1 MVSEYKNLNQTLK
14 IIGELVAEQY
24 QFDLK
29 NNPKKYGNGKNSIA
43 SGKLFNSIDY
53 KIVFDG
59 KTIKLFFVAEDYY
72 IFIEEGSIFTTKM
85 PPINSIR
92 SWMVSKGI
100 ESNNKTEWKIQRSIF
115 KNGIR
120 PKPYLRDIKQTLKN
134 LYKDEIENALKK
146 DLKEILKNKIK
157 ETNNKNKILK

>member
-1 MVSEYKNLNQTLK
+1 MATEYKNLNETLK

-29 NNPKKYGNGKNSIA
+29 NNPKKYGNGKPSYA
-43 SGKLFNSIDY
+43 SGKLFNSVEY
-53 KIVFDG
+53 KIDFDG
-59 KTIKLFFVAEDYY
+59 KSIKLYFVAEDYY
-72 IFIEEGSIFTTKM
+72 IFIEEGSVFTTKM

-92 SWMVSKGI
+92 RWMISKGMEI
-100 ESNNKTEWKIQRSIF
+100 GGKAEFKIQRAIF

-134 LYKDEIENALKK
+134 NYRDEIELALKK
-146 DLKEILKNKIK
+146 DVKAMLRKKIK
-157 ETNNKNKILK
+157 EANNKNK

>member
-1 MVSEYKNLNQTLK
+1 MVEYKNLNQTLK

-53 KIVFDG
+53 KIVSDG
-59 KTIKLFFVAEDYY
+59 KSIKLYFIAEDYY
-72 IFIEEGSIFTTKM
+72 IFIEEGSVFTTKM

-92 SWMVSKGI
+92 RWMISKGMEI
-100 ESNNKTEWKIQRSIF
+100 GGKAEFKIQRAIF

-134 LYKDEIENALKK
+134 MYKDDLELALKK
-146 DLKEILKNKIK
+146 DLKAIIKDKIIQA
-157 ETNNKNKILK
+157 NNKNKTK